1 MCFCFCYYTMQAV
14 RFELTKQTAQDL
26 KPCPF
31 DRSGTLACILTKT
44 KIHII
49 YLFIIYLFI
58 YIKWHHQEQVYLLL

>member
-1 MCFCFCYYTMQAV
+1 MQAV

-49 YLFIIYLFI
+49 YLLLFIIYIYI